1 MWCSVRGFSVVFDEP
16 FAVGV
21 NESIKTLAEGNG
33 EGITINPSVCGKNF
47 IIQSSS
53 SVVKK
58 KNFKTRRGPK
68 YYEQR
73 EPSVLYQLLQALNL
87 QVLNKTYPCG
97 EEQRNTPAF
106 INFYYQEHEEIIEC
120 LQSVLIA
127 SVLYIQIPPQSRIM
141 SKEFFIQV
149 LEFAEDVLH
158 CSNVV
163 NAFSANRSDSL
174 TLCRMFNFLGFE
186 MLPTCDVRHPASNEV
201 EQLSKQHE
209 ELVLWNYEV

>member
-1 MWCSVRGFSVVFDEP
+1 
-16 FAVGV
+16 
-21 NESIKTLAEGNG
+21 
-33 EGITINPSVCGKNF
+33 
-47 IIQSSS
+47 
-53 SVVKK
+53 
-58 KNFKTRRGPK
+58 
-68 YYEQR
+68 
-73 EPSVLYQLLQALNL
+73 
-87 QVLNKTYPCG
+87 
-97 EEQRNTPAF
+97 
-106 INFYYQEHEEIIEC
+106 
-120 LQSVLIA
+120 
-127 SVLYIQIPPQSRIM
+127 M